1 MGAASA
7 TRHARYCG
15 RHLNVA
21 TLRRSVTVSILFT
34 LFGGP
39 GLVLVYMPYWITRFR
54 IPAGLPLWQISAA
67 SVLIFAGLIPLFD
80 SVVRF
85 VRQGRGTLMPS
96 VPTEHLVVTGLYRY
110 VRNPMY
116 VGVLTAVFG
125 EAILLHSRSM
135 AEYFA
140 IVWLG
145 SELFIRLYE
154 EPTLRRRYGEEYAS
168 YCQQVR
174 RWWPRFKALS

>member
-1 MGAASA
+1 MAP
-7 TRHARYCG
+7 
-15 RHLNVA
+15 
-21 TLRRSVTVSILFT
+21 LRRSVIVSILFT

-39 GLVLVYMPYWITRFR
+39 GFILVYLPYWITRFR
-54 IPAGLPLWQISAA
+54 VPVGQPLWQTLAA
-67 SVLIFAGLIPLFD
+67 GVLIFAGLIPLLE
-80 SVVRF
+80 SIQRF
-85 VRQGRGTLMPS
+85 IRKGRGTLMPG
-96 VPTEHLVVTGLYRY
+96 VPTEHLMITGLNRY

-154 EPTLRRRYGEEYAS
+154 EPTLRRRYGEEYVS